1 MQSPVTPEFSI
12 YYAAYLNSRNPEGR
26 VVATWWQNSNAD
38 QVTLYVADVNQWVY
52 YVPVRNRS
60 LAPSTINC
68 QWLVNAFINCSQ
80 TILRVQPK
88 EPCSSWTKAKW
99 KLCQF
104 ISGLH
109 YNFIISKANSS
120 WWIHIR
126 YNLLGCHSL
135 RIFKCP
141 LVLLSKIIAR
151 IVFELSE
158 LIAVSIRKVINS
170 IE

>member
-1 MQSPVTPEFSI
+1 MC
-12 YYAAYLNSRNPEGR
+12 L
-26 VVATWWQNSNAD
+26 
-38 QVTLYVADVNQWVY
+38 
-52 YVPVRNRS
+52 VRNRS

-80 TILRVQPK
+80 TILSVQPK
-88 EPCSSWTKAKW
+88 EPWSSWTKAKW

-109 YNFIISKANSS
+109 YNFIISQANSS

-126 YNLLGCHSL
+126 YNLLGSHSL

-141 LVLLSKIIAR
+141 LVLLSKIIPR

-170 IE
+170 IEWPFDLELCLLRNHINLRPWPITQSTCGEGGCVSRRNLGSSPAWLCAPL